1 MDINSSIVS
10 IARNGNG
17 NGNKEDISTGCFN
30 PSDML
35 IRGRS
40 SYARAMI
47 ELRADVELKDTIVV
61 AMGKLIGEG
70 FYTCTIR
77 TRYEW
82 KPPKCA
88 CCKFFGHVQDECPK
102 NIGSDVTKNLKK
114 HSQALKGVLVGPK
127 VKFKRVK
134 QVYRTISKKNNV
146 NTSGNKKKDV
156 ESRKELEKLII
167 NEKNLLV
174 DDGGKPLKK
183 VDYPSDHDS
192 DDEVEPVANE
202 MKSFLAYER
211 VGFGTNS
218 LLEQWRETYENA
230 DYDYD
235 PYDNDMYEGQKIP
248 DNIQSICNN
257 LDIKLRDLKKK

>member
-1 MDINSSIVS
+1 MENGADVVLPLESIRAIIKQFLNTTYGLFLGKRVAYPVVANYVRNTWGKYGLVNIMLYSSI
-10 IARNGNG
+10 G
-17 NGNKEDISTGCFN
+17 
-30 PSDML
+30 
-35 IRGRS
+35 S

-61 AMGKLIGEG
+61 AMRKLIGEG
-70 FYTCTIR
+70 FYTCTIL

-114 HSQALKGVLVGPK
+114 HSQAPRGVLVGPK

-156 ESRKELEKLII
+156 ESRKE
-167 NEKNLLV
+167 
-174 DDGGKPLKK
+174 
-183 VDYPSDHDS
+183 
-192 DDEVEPVANE
+192 
-202 MKSFLAYER
+202 
-211 VGFGTNS
+211 
-218 LLEQWRETYENA
+218 
-230 DYDYD
+230 
-235 PYDNDMYEGQKIP
+235 
-248 DNIQSICNN
+248 
-257 LDIKLRDLKKK
+257 